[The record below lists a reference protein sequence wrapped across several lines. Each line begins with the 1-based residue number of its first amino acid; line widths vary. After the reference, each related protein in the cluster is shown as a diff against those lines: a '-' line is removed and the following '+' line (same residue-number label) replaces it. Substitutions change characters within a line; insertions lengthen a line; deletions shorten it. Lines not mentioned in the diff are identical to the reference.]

1 MSRETRRGKGSWWF
15 LLTLLAA
22 QWLFIGCTA
31 LCTKRLYLYRDT
43 PEKNRPTSEMALLIT
58 DPDLASAV
66 SRAPKRYFEEGCQWA
81 AEQMP
86 LDAEA
91 YRLSIQDLDGKPI
104 YQGLCLD
111 TTPTFACEVRPG
123 ERQVR
128 IRLDL
133 SGSWGRESIKEVQRV
148 TLAPG
153 GCYFLRADCESLKN
167 RRLSLKV
174 ERLPDSYSPELR
186 SRLIDW
192 RRQHSSGHSLVD

>member
-1 MSRETRRGKGSWWF
+1 MV
-15 LLTLLAA
+15 A
-22 QWLFIGCTA
+22 QWLFIGCTS

-43 PEKNRPTSEMALLIT
+43 PEKSRPTSEMALLIT
-58 DPDLASAV
+58 DPDLAKAIS
-66 SRAPKRYFEEGCQWA
+66 SAPKRYFEEGCQWA
-81 AEQMP
+81 AEQLP
-86 LDAEA
+86 LDTEA

-128 IRLDL
+128 ARLDL
-133 SGSWGRESIKEVQRV
+133 AGPWGRESIKEVNRI

-153 GCYFLRADCESLKN
+153 GCYFLGADCEAQKN
-167 RRLSLKV
+167 KRLLLKV
-174 ERLPDSYSPELR
+174 ERLPDSFTPEFR

-192 RRQHSSGHSLVD
+192 VRRHSSGRTLTD